1 MNVLDAEKLL
11 RIGCDM
17 MITIYEHFKYY
28 NKKYY
33 ELKDKLVDLKEAEKN
48 FLTLTGN
55 KISDVPKITSN
66 KNFDFGDQLSRI
78 ESLNCSY
85 KKIEKEYLEMREQ
98 HAHEIAQIENAKYKT
113 ILKLFFL
120 ENKNIKS
127 VSVILNK
134 IYKLDYSLDYIR
146 KIKTQAVKEFEKVIL
161 FHKK

>member
-1 MNVLDAEKLL
+1 MA
-11 RIGCDM
+11 
-17 MITIYEHFKYY
+17 ITIYEHFKDY
-28 NKKYY
+28 NKKFY
-33 ELKDKLVDLKEAEKN
+33 EMKDKLVDVKEAEKN

-55 KISDVPKITSN
+55 KISDSPKIISN

-78 ESLNCSY
+78 EVLMCSY

-98 HAHEIAQIENAKYKT
+98 HLKEISQIENAKYKT